1 MRLLQRR
8 FAIIGHDASGTGELY
23 LNDLTGGS
31 GRVDVLARAVNTAL
45 FISHGIRTDSTIT
58 IHLMG
63 GEIPRRVK
71 FDGRILRGVHPDE
84 RSISGHIRSI
94 MKRPV
99 PPIGIWQEASEGILH
114 SGGSVKETLIEW
126 GREGVV
132 ACILDAEGEELES
145 EGDSSMGFVL
155 SDHLPFTDEEITA
168 LKGYQ
173 KVSLGSAW
181 LQGHVCIA
189 IVHHIL
195 DD

>member
-1 MRLLQRR
+1 M
-8 FAIIGHDASGTGELY
+8 
-23 LNDLTGGS
+23 
-31 GRVDVLARAVNTAL
+31 
-45 FISHGIRTDSTIT
+45 
-58 IHLMG
+58 
-63 GEIPRRVK
+63 
-71 FDGRILRGVHPDE
+71 
-84 RSISGHIRSI
+84 
-94 MKRPV
+94 
-99 PPIGIWQEASEGILH
+99 H
-114 SGGSVKETLIEW
+114 SGGSVEETLIEW

-132 ACILDAEGEELES
+132 ACILDVEGEELES

-155 SDHLPFTDEEITA
+155 SDHLPFTNEEITA